1 MTLNVDLA
9 PPGVRLARGIA
20 RHLRGHDFMSVA
32 EFVPSPG
39 LRVDLMSIGPKG
51 EVWIVECKSCQADY
65 AADRKWQNYLEWCD
79 RFFWG
84 VDADFPQALLPPDS
98 GLILADPYDA
108 EIMRMGPETRL
119 APARRKA
126 LTLAI
131 ARTAA
136 ARLQAARDPGV
147 SPGV

>member
-1 MTLNVDLA
+1 MDIDINLC
-9 PPGVRLARGIA
+9 PPGMRLARGIA
-20 RHLRGHDFMSVA
+20 RHLRGHDVMTVA
-32 EFVPSPG
+32 EFVPAPG
-39 LRVDLMSIGPKG
+39 LRVDLIGVGPKG
-51 EVWIVECKSCQADY
+51 DIWIVECKSCQADY
-65 AADRKWQNYLEWCD
+65 AADRKWHRYLEWCD

-84 VDADFPQALLPPDS
+84 VDADFPQTLLPGGS

-147 SPGV
+147 PNRF